1 MKEKLNLI
9 IVLVVLVAIG
19 TYIYM
24 GGEPAKKYIESSGK
38 FMPGEDN
45 ELNGNAYVLADDK
58 YMDLVQASTDAYNAK
73 DWNAMKA
80 LYNDMFVEW
89 GDENMTKYFDEME
102 SVDMNISA
110 MVPIHLK
117 GDDKKMVLTWST
129 ENRKWKNGS
138 KERVRLFEIYNINDE
153 GELMGWNQW
162 TNKVSNPDFTDHG
175 LASGGKFIG
184 KDEDNE
190 YSGRPFVFSNR
201 GEIEVIEQF
210 IEAAN
215 NLDAEGF
222 MKFFTDPFT
231 FNDQELSMKD
241 VEQLFASRESQEW
254 KPWAMLPIKISNT
267 DPASGVIVYSTA
279 EVVGKNGNSWKA
291 EVSETY
297 FFDLDGKISAIS
309 QFSRNIPDS
318 EEDENED

>member
-58 YMDLVQASTDAYNAK
+58 YMDLVQKSTNAYNAK
-73 DWNAMKA
+73 DWDAMKA
-80 LYNDMFVEW
+80 LYNDKFAEW
-89 GDENMTKYFDEME
+89 GDENIPKYFDEME

-117 GDDKKMVLTWST
+117 GDDKKMVFTWST
-129 ENRKWKNGS
+129 EDRKWKNGS
-138 KERVRLFEIYNINDE
+138 KKRLRLFEIYNINDE

-162 TNKVSNPDFTDHG
+162 SNTVSNPDFTDHG
-175 LASGGKFIG
+175 LSRGGKFIG

-215 NLDAEGF
+215 NLDVEGF
-222 MKFFTDPFT
+222 MKYLTDPFT
-231 FNDQELSMKD
+231 FNEQELSMKD

-254 KPWAMLPIKISNT
+254 KPWAILPIKISDT

-297 FFDLDGKISAIS
+297 FFDLDGKISAVS

-318 EEDENED
+318 DEDENED

>member
-1 MKEKLNLI
+1 MNKKLILSTMFTALMVMSCASTGNYES
-9 IVLVVLVAIG
+9 V
-19 TYIYM
+19 
-24 GGEPAKKYIESSGK
+24 ESSGK
-38 FMPGEDN
+38 FIPGEDN
-45 ELNGNAYVLADDK
+45 ELNGNAYVLANDK

-73 DWNAMKA
+73 DWEAMKA
-80 LYNDMFVEW
+80 LYNDKFVE
-89 GDENMTKYFDEME
+89 GYDEAMPKYFEEME
-102 SVDMNISA
+102 SLDMNIFA
-110 MVPIHLK
+110 MIPIQLK

-138 KERVRLFEIYNINDE
+138 KERVNLFEIYNINDE
-153 GELMGWNQW
+153 DKLMGWNQW
-162 TNKVSNPDFTDHG
+162 TNKASNPDFTDHG

-190 YSGRPFVFSNR
+190 NSGKSFVFSNR

-210 IEAAN
+210 FEAAN
-215 NLDAEGF
+215 NLDVEGF
-222 MKFFTDPFT
+222 MKFMTDPFT
-231 FNDQELSMKD
+231 FNGQELSMKD
-241 VEQLFASRESQEW
+241 VKQLFASRESQEW

-297 FFDLDGKISAIS
+297 YFDLDGKISAIT
-309 QFSRNIPDS
+309 QFSRDIPDS
-318 EEDENED
+318 EEEN

>member
-1 MKEKLNLI
+1 
-9 IVLVVLVAIG
+9 
-19 TYIYM
+19 
-24 GGEPAKKYIESSGK
+24 
-38 FMPGEDN
+38 
-45 ELNGNAYVLADDK
+45 
-58 YMDLVQASTDAYNAK
+58 MDLVQASTDAYNAK

-80 LYNDMFVEW
+80 LYNDEFVEW
-89 GDENMTKYFDEME
+89 GDENMTKYFSLLE

-153 GELMGWNQW
+153 GKLMGWNQW

-190 YSGRPFVFSNR
+190 NYGKPFVFSNR

-215 NLDAEGF
+215 NLDVEGF
-222 MKFFTDPFT
+222 MKFVTDPFT

-241 VEQLFASRESQEW
+241 VKQLFASRESQEW

-297 FFDLDGKISAIS
+297 YFDLDGKISAVT
-309 QFSRNIPDS
+309 QFSRDLPDS
-318 EEDENED
+318 EEEEN